1 MVEKISKYLKGSLVI
16 WAVIIILSMFSILAV
31 YSSTGTLAYKYQGGN
46 TFYFFMKQAILLIFG
61 LVVTYVVHLIHYKYF
76 YRISSLLLIISI
88 PLLLLTLMLGT
99 SLNEATRWITLPVI
113 GLTFQTSDLA
123 KLALI
128 MFIAQQLSKKQD
140 RIKEFNETFLPLMI
154 PIIIVCGL
162 IIKADFSTAGLLFLT
177 SMILMFVGRIN
188 MRHLGGLL
196 ILGALLV
203 AIFIGISMS
212 SGNTGR
218 IGTWKNRIVNF
229 VEGNEEGNYQ
239 VEQAKIAIVT
249 GGLLGKGPGNS
260 TQRNFL
266 PHPYSDFIYAIILE
280 EYGLIGGVFILFLYL
295 FLLYH
300 AGAIV
305 RQSERTYP
313 AFLAIGLMLSLVLQA
328 MVNMAVAVNV
338 FPVTGQ
344 TLPLVSMGGTSIL
357 FTSIAFGII
366 LSVSKTVK
374 EEKLQTELDAIEHKS
389 ENENQYYNEQEV
401 EDNY

>member
-1 MVEKISKYLKGSLVI
+1 MVEKIAKYLRGNLVI
-16 WAVIIILSMFSILAV
+16 WAVIIILSMFSMLAV
-31 YSSTGTLAYKYQGGN
+31 YSSTGTLAYKYHGGN
-46 TFYFFMKQAILLIFG
+46 TFYFFMKQTILLGLG
-61 LVVTYVVHLIHYKYF
+61 LVITYIVHLIHYKFF
-76 YRISSLLLIISI
+76 YKISSILLIISI

-99 SLNEATRWITLPVI
+99 SLNEATRWITLPVV
-113 GLTFQTSDLA
+113 GLTFQTSDMA

-154 PIIIVCGL
+154 SIVVVCGL
-162 IIKADFSTAGLLFLT
+162 IIKADFSTAALLFLT
-177 SMILMFVGRIN
+177 SFLLMFVGRIN

-196 ILGALLV
+196 VLGALLV
-203 AIFIGISMS
+203 TIFIGIGLS

-218 IGTWKNRIVNF
+218 IGTWKNRVVNF

-249 GGLLGKGPGNS
+249 GGVIGKGPGNS

-266 PHPYSDFIYAIILE
+266 PHPYSDFIYAIIIE
-280 EYGLIGGVFILFLYL
+280 EYGLIGGVFVLFLYL

-305 RQSERTYP
+305 RQCDRTFP
-313 AFLAIGLMLSLVLQA
+313 AFLVIGLMLSLVLQA
-328 MVNMAVAVNV
+328 MINMAVAVNV

-366 LSVSKTVK
+366 LSVSRTIK
-374 EEKLQTELDAIEHKS
+374 EEKLQAELEAIE
-389 ENENQYYNEQEV
+389 NEQEI
-401 EDNY
+401 ENNY